1 MRKNKK
7 KKNNLDSDLRKTL
20 KKERVSKI
28 KFNEFKSSLGILFIT
43 CTFFDEDRKPSA
55 RGLSI
60 CSLADTFI
68 RKEGKKKAFNR
79 AVKAI
84 VTKMNSNEVI
94 ERDNIKRYV
103 RRSVDNSTQ
112 LQSLNQYIR
121 RQRYVDYKGKKKFEF
136 SIDSSAPL
144 RIAKQKYSFRYKSE
158 YKPVF
163 WDYTKANIPGIEVT

>member
-1 MRKNKK
+1 
-7 KKNNLDSDLRKTL
+7 
-20 KKERVSKI
+20 
-28 KFNEFKSSLGILFIT
+28 
-43 CTFFDEDRKPSA
+43 
-55 RGLSI
+55 
-60 CSLADTFI
+60 
-68 RKEGKKKAFNR
+68 
-79 AVKAI
+79 
-84 VTKMNSNEVI
+84 MNSNEVI

-103 RRSVDNSTQ
+103 RRSVDNSSQ
-112 LQSLNQYIR
+112 LQSLNSYIR